1 MLLRM
6 VRMFDSTILI
16 EAINEKELDVLRE
29 LIFTDFYNNTQFSLI
44 NYHFMLELREG
55 KTIEMLE
62 TWLVDELG
70 YDVEPLF
77 EF

>member
-6 VRMFDSTILI
+6 VRMFDNTILI
-16 EAINEKELDVLRE
+16 EAINEQELEILRE
-29 LIFTDFYNNTQFSLI
+29 LIFTDFYNTQFSLI

-62 TWLVDELG
+62 NWLVSQLG
-70 YDVEPLF
+70 YDIEPLF